1 MYSENQ
7 RVWLGILDNQILIKI
22 PGLDFE
28 NSIVLSKSEL
38 KWIYE
43 ELVRHEHETLEKAKQ
58 DLRKAHE

>member
-7 RVWLGILDNQILIKI
+7 RVWLGIFDNQILIKI

-43 ELVRHEHETLEKAKQ
+43 EVVRQEHETLEKAKQ

>member
-43 ELVRHEHETLEKAKQ
+43 EVVRQEHETLEKAKQ

>member
-1 MYSENQ
+1 M
-7 RVWLGILDNQILIKI
+7 GIFDNQILIKI

-43 ELVRHEHETLEKAKQ
+43 EVVRQEHETLEKAKQ

>member
-7 RVWLGILDNQILIKI
+7 RVWLGIFNNQISIKI

-43 ELVRHEHETLEKAKQ
+43 EIVRKEHETLEKAQ
-58 DLRKAHE
+58 QELRKTHE

>member
-7 RVWLGILDNQILIKI
+7 RVWLGIFDNQILIKI

-43 ELVRHEHETLEKAKQ
+43 ELVRKEHEILEKAKQ